1 MIKSKVKQGNI
12 EDAVSDYNAIYQANQ
27 NNSKGLHALINKL
40 CLENMVQG
48 DNSSGSTNYQV
59 HKMNILSLIT
69 GENIKTY
76 NFANNNTPKQFRLLQ
91 NYPNPF
97 NPATTIN
104 FTLPT
109 PQNVSLDIFNSAGEK
124 VATIVNESLQ
134 AGYHSIN
141 FNASKLSSGIYFY
154 SIKAGDFVA
163 VRKMIL
169 LK

>member
-1 MIKSKVKQGNI
+1 NQGFYVESSLDRKNWT
-12 EDAVSDYNAIYQANQ
+12 
-27 NNSKGLHALINKL
+27 
-40 CLENMVQG
+40 ENGFVAG
-48 DNSSGSTNYQV
+48 SGTTTELREYSYSVPFNGTRNLY
-59 HKMNILSLIT
+59 
-69 GENIKTY
+69 
-76 NFANNNTPKQFRLLQ
+76 FRLRQMDFDGTFNYSNIIEVSLNPYEFSLSQ